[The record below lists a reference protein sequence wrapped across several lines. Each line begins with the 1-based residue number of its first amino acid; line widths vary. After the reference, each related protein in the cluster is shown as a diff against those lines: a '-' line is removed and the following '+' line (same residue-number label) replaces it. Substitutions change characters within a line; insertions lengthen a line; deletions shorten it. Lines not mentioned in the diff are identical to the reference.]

1 MSNRRFHFE
10 WGFKNFKI
18 RTRHE
23 DWGNKNSPLHKN
35 MPVELIKYLDD
46 KHDSCY
52 TVAYFHLD
60 AEGYELHFVG
70 NRPMNDISAEEMA
83 SIWVQL
89 QAAQKML
96 DAYYIACEEGEEFN
110 EYN

>member
-1 MSNRRFHFE
+1 MESKKFHFQ
-10 WGFKNFKI
+10 WCFKNFEI

-23 DWGNKNSPLHKN
+23 NWNDRNSPLNKN
-35 MPVELIKYLDD
+35 MPIELIKYLDD
-46 KHDSCY
+46 RHDSCY
-52 TVAYFHLD
+52 TVAYFHFD
-60 AEGYELHFVG
+60 NAGYELHFVG
-70 NRPMNDISAEEMA
+70 NRPMEDISAEEMA
-83 SIWVQL
+83 SIWIQL